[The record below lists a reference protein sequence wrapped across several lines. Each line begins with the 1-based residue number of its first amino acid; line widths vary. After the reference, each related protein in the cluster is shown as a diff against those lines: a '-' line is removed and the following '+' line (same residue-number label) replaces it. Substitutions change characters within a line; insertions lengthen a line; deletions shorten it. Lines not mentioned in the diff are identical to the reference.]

1 MQALAEREHSASRGE
16 RMVRAGEPDGQ
27 AAHWVQERDDQ
38 GERQVRAGGRIDQ
51 VEFPELGDDQGEL
64 DEHLEAVGDR
74 AYSGERQVQA
84 GVRVGRDGHQEE
96 VGDRGGLRSRLWGL
110 GDQDVHLVL

>member
-1 MQALAEREHSASRGE
+1 LVQALAEREHSASRGE

-38 GERQVRAGGRIDQ
+38 DER
-51 VEFPELGDDQGEL
+51 PELGDDQGEL

-84 GVRVGRDGHQEE
+84 GVRVGRDGYQEE

-110 GDQDVHLVL
+110 GDQDVQLVL